1 MRDRHIP
8 RLCDMCAAPMARQE
22 AACWNCGTQ
31 WAAEDVPRPALRV
44 IPGGA
49 GRAQDVDEDR
59 SIMDGGSSAYDA
71 AAQMRL
77 STARR

>member
-8 RLCDMCAAPMARQE
+8 RLCDTCAAPMARQE

-31 WAAEDVPRPALRV
+31 WAAEDVPQPTLRV

-49 GRAQDVDEDR
+49 GRAQDIDEDR
-59 SIMDGGSSAYDA
+59 WIMDGGSYAYDA
-71 AAQMRL
+71 AAQMRI
-77 STARR
+77 STASR